1 MLFFIVRAAPPPN
14 VTPNSFSALSVSS
27 SFELRSCNKQQLP
40 GPAQPDHV
48 ELAQIKRCAIK
59 LKIRMAKRKH
69 QNSVLARMGGEGSER
84 QPQGAKFTRTKS
96 DEEILSSDKGI
107 WLFWVLITKSS
118 LNSQLGL
125 LVEIVLC
132 SVHQWPYIV
141 RDIKCPCSL
150 RHASPNQT
158 PALRLATTV
167 SLQLFAVGTQLRRHS
182 ADNHLLSDA
191 GPFHPD
197 VALRTRLGS

>member
-1 MLFFIVRAAPPPN
+1 MQACASTDYTRRTPSEEALDQIEDGSGRACTSPYGEPLKLLGSAFTCIMLFFIVRAAPPPN

-141 RDIKCPCSL
+141 RDIKVASL
-150 RHASPNQT
+150 TILIR
-158 PALRLATTV
+158 
-167 SLQLFAVGTQLRRHS
+167 
-182 ADNHLLSDA
+182 
-191 GPFHPD
+191 
-197 VALRTRLGS
+197 